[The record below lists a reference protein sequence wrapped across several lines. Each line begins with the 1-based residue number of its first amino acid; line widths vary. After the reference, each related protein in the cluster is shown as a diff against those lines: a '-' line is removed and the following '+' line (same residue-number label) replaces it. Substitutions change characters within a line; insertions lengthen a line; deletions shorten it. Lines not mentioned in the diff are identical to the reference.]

1 MVSCVVTGREDTDID
16 KTWPIADLLGQLQSD
31 GFKDPGGALLLCDVG
46 AGKS

>member
-16 KTWPIADLLGQLQSD
+16 KTWATKLQLFRATLADLLGQLQS
-31 GFKDPGGALLLCDVG
+31 LG